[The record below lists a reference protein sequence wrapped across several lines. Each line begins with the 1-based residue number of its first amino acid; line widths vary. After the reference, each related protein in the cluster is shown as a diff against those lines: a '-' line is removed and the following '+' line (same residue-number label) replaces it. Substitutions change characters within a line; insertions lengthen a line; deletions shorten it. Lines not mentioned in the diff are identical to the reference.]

1 MLCLL
6 VWSGSALAAAF
17 QNLDFESA
25 TFVPI
30 PGDPHERVQF
40 APALPGWI
48 GYVGGVPQ
56 TLALHNVTFISVAA
70 IGVLDSAWPYG
81 GLIQGNS
88 TAFLQPVL
96 LDTGSIDTS
105 LAQIGRVPLLAQ
117 SLRFNAIPHA
127 DPFGFPQVGDPI
139 GTFAVMLGGQ
149 ELPVFALGSGPNNST
164 MFGVDVL
171 AWAGQTAELRFTTFA
186 APGGRFIGFNNLFL
200 DSIEF
205 SQVPVPEPGALALL
219 GLGLAALVCRLKR
232 RANRM
237 P

>member
-17 QNLDFESA
+17 QNLGFESA

-30 PGDPHERVQF
+30 SGDPHERVQF

-56 TLALHNVTFISVAA
+56 TLALHNVTFISGGT
-70 IGVLDSAWPYG
+70 IGVLDAAWPYS
-81 GLIQGNS
+81 GLIQGNI
-88 TAFLQPVL
+88 TAFLQPEPGL
-96 LDTGSIDTS
+96 NLDAS
-105 LAQIGRVPLLAQ
+105 LAQTGRVSPLAQ

-127 DPFGFPQVGDPI
+127 DPLGFPQFGDSI
-139 GTFAVMLGGQ
+139 GTFSVMLGGQ
-149 ELPVFALGSGPNNST
+149 ELPVYALGSGPNNST

-186 APGGRFIGFNNLFL
+186 KPGGQFIGWNNLFL

-205 SQVPVPEPGALALL
+205 SSVPVPEPGAWALL
-219 GLGLAALVCRLKR
+219 GLGLVALACRLKR
-232 RANRM
+232 QRHRK